1 VVVPHPEIQRRIHIC
16 DGGKGFLAEKKDIF
30 DKMTGNVEE
39 INNPANAFGRVNTY
53 PNAYYTEN
61 ANGRSHPYAD
71 ERYTRY
77 KCVVHAGQ

>member
-1 VVVPHPEIQRRIHIC
+1 
-16 DGGKGFLAEKKDIF
+16 
-30 DKMTGNVEE
+30 MTGNVEE

-71 ERYTRY
+71 ERYT
-77 KCVVHAGQ
+77 CL